1 MVVAISAL
9 ITATP
14 TELHR
19 RSAAATTKFRGRRAN
34 AAKSRGR
41 SDAAK
46 FRGWRDAT
54 RSEVCLTAKGLLGE
68 ARGRHR
74 HWQNQGHCG
83 SGTQNLK
90 TDHDRLHLRD
100 TDSVSYTHLRA

>member
-19 RSAAATTKFRGRRAN
+19 RSAAATTKFRGRRA
-34 AAKSRGR
+34 AAAEMRR
-41 SDAAK
+41 RRANAAK

-54 RSEVCLTAKGLLGE
+54 HSEVCLTAKGLLGE

-90 TDHDRLHLRD
+90 TDHLSSVN
-100 TDSVSYTHLRA
+100 SVSRIM